1 MNDKKNLVTRTG
13 TKNAPLVPGSR
24 KSVEGKAHFLTFA
37 VAAALWLAP
46 AYSKTRT
53 PTFAISMAA
62 VVQFMQRSLLQDVF
76 R

>member
-24 KSVEGKAHFLTFA
+24 KSVKGKARFPTFVVA
-37 VAAALWLAP
+37 VVLWLAP
-46 AYSKTRT
+46 ALSKVRI
-53 PTFAISMAA
+53 PTLAISMRA
-62 VVQFMQRSLLQDVF
+62 VASFMQRSLLQDAF